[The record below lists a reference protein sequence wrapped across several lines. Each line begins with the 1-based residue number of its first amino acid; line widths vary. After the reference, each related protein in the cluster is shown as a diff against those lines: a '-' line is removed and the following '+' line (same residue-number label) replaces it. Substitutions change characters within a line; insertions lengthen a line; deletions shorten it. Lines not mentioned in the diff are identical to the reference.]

1 MAAPTPVDPLKSLL
15 NPVNTVPAP
24 ASLPTLK
31 TMATP
36 EQPTTRPIADAET
49 PEVASS
55 AVAPTTQAPS
65 PSAAAPSTLLLSF
78 VGQNA
83 YKQHPRLQH
92 HLPLPPLLLPLLP
105 RLHLRARQCQM
116 SQVAHQLPPRPMLSR
131 RPRLLRQLRQPL
143 RRPRRYQPLPRPVLL
158 LHPLRAPQ
166 PQALRQSRR

>member
-15 NPVNTVPAP
+15 DPVNTAPAP
-24 ASLPTLK
+24 ATLPTLK

-78 VGQNA
+78 GGRNA
-83 YKQHPRLQH
+83 NK
-92 HLPLPPLLLPLLP
+92 
-105 RLHLRARQCQM
+105 
-116 SQVAHQLPPRPMLSR
+116 
-131 RPRLLRQLRQPL
+131 
-143 RRPRRYQPLPRPVLL
+143 
-158 LHPLRAPQ
+158 
-166 PQALRQSRR
+166 